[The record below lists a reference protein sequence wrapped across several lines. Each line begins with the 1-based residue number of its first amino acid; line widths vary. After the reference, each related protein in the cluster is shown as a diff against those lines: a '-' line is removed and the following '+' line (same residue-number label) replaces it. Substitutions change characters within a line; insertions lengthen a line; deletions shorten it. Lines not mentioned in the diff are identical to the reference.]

1 MWIYWLGRYYDE
13 ENARVLKAE
22 NKMPTHT
29 LVGLWGIAIAW
40 AILWT
45 VLHFTRPVSFPWIGV
60 PAGFLI
66 VAPLLVLNWIEQRKA
81 RERAK
86 REQQEHHPD

>member
-1 MWIYWLGRYYDE
+1 M
-13 ENARVLKAE
+13 KA
-22 NKMPTHT
+22 HT
-29 LVGLWGIAIAW
+29 TIRLWGIAIGW

-45 VLHFTRPVSFPWIGV
+45 ILHYYRPASFHWIGV

-81 RERAK
+81 RQRVKE
-86 REQQEHHPD
+86 EQHKPMPDR